1 MMKLIPKIIIGL
13 LLVYLAIVLIVF
25 AMKFLLMIVV
35 GVLFV
40 GAVVAVSRLIYD
52 WVKGLVDTD

>member
-1 MMKLIPKIIIGL
+1 MKLIPKIIIGL
-13 LLVYLAIVLIVF
+13 LLAYLAIVLIVF

-52 WVKGLVDTD
+52 WVKGLVDND

>member
-1 MMKLIPKIIIGL
+1 MKLIPKIIIGL

-52 WVKGLVDTD
+52 WVKGLVDRD

>member
-1 MMKLIPKIIIGL
+1 MKLIPKIIIGL

-25 AMKFLLMIVV
+25 AMKFLLIIVV

-52 WVKGLVDTD
+52 WVKGLVDND

>member
-1 MMKLIPKIIIGL
+1 MKLIPKIIIGL
-13 LLVYLAIVLIVF
+13 LLAYLAIVLIVF

-35 GVLFV
+35 GILFV
-40 GAVVAVSRLIYD
+40 GAAVAVSRLIYD

>member
-1 MMKLIPKIIIGL
+1 MKLIPKIIIGL
-13 LLVYLAIVLIVF
+13 LLAYLVIALIVF

-52 WVKGLVDTD
+52 WVKGLVDND

>member
-1 MMKLIPKIIIGL
+1 MKLIPKIIIGL

-35 GVLFV
+35 SVLFV

>member
-1 MMKLIPKIIIGL
+1 MKLLPKIIIGV
-13 LLVYLAIVLIVF
+13 LLVYLSIVLIVF

-52 WVKGLVDTD
+52 WVKGLVDND

>member
-1 MMKLIPKIIIGL
+1 MKLLPKIIIGL
-13 LLVYLAIVLIVF
+13 LLAYLAIVLIVF

-52 WVKGLVDTD
+52 WVKGLVDND

>member
-1 MMKLIPKIIIGL
+1 MKLIPKIIIGV

-35 GVLFV
+35 GVLYV

-52 WVKGLVDTD
+52 WVKGLVDND

>member
-1 MMKLIPKIIIGL
+1 MKLIPKIIIGL
-13 LLVYLAIVLIVF
+13 LLAYLAIVLIVF

-35 GVLFV
+35 SVLFV

-52 WVKGLVDTD
+52 WVKGLVDSD

>member
-1 MMKLIPKIIIGL
+1 MKLIPKIIIGV

-40 GAVVAVSRLIYD
+40 GAVVAVSRLIYG
-52 WVKGLVDTD
+52 WVKGLVDND

>member
-1 MMKLIPKIIIGL
+1 MKLIPKIIIGL

-52 WVKGLVDTD
+52 WIKGLVDTD

>member
-1 MMKLIPKIIIGL
+1 MKLIPKIIIGL

-25 AMKFLLMIVV
+25 AMKFLIMIVV

-52 WVKGLVDTD
+52 WVKGLVDID

>member
-1 MMKLIPKIIIGL
+1 MKLIPKIIIGL
-13 LLVYLAIVLIVF
+13 LLAYLAIALIVF

-40 GAVVAVSRLIYD
+40 GAVIAVSRLIYD
-52 WVKGLVDTD
+52 WVKGLVDND

>member
-1 MMKLIPKIIIGL
+1 MKLIPKIIIGV

>member
-1 MMKLIPKIIIGL
+1 MKLIPKIIIGL

-52 WVKGLVDTD
+52 WVKGLVDND

>member
-1 MMKLIPKIIIGL
+1 MKLIPKIIIGL
-13 LLVYLAIVLIVF
+13 LLAYLAIVLIVF
-25 AMKFLLMIVV
+25 AMKFLLMILV

>member
-1 MMKLIPKIIIGL
+1 MKLIPKIIIGL
-13 LLVYLAIVLIVF
+13 LLAYLAIVLIVF
-25 AMKFLLMIVV
+25 AVKFLLMIVV

>member
-1 MMKLIPKIIIGL
+1 MKLIPKIIIGL
-13 LLVYLAIVLIVF
+13 LLAYLAIALIVF

-52 WVKGLVDTD
+52 WVKGLVDSD

>member
-1 MMKLIPKIIIGL
+1 MKLLPKIIIGV
-13 LLVYLAIVLIVF
+13 LLVYLSIVLIVF

-40 GAVVAVSRLIYD
+40 GAAVAVSRLIYD
-52 WVKGLVDTD
+52 WVKGLVDND

>member
-1 MMKLIPKIIIGL
+1 MKLIPKIIIGI

>member
-1 MMKLIPKIIIGL
+1 MKLIPKIIIGL

-52 WVKGLVDTD
+52 WVKGLVDSD

>member
-1 MMKLIPKIIIGL
+1 MKLIPKIIIGI

-52 WVKGLVDTD
+52 WVKGLVDND

>member
-1 MMKLIPKIIIGL
+1 MKLIPKIIIGL
-13 LLVYLAIVLIVF
+13 LLAYLAIVLIVF

-40 GAVVAVSRLIYD
+40 GAVVAISRLIYD

>member
-1 MMKLIPKIIIGL
+1 MKLIPKIIIGL
-13 LLVYLAIVLIVF
+13 LLAYLAITLIVF

>member
-1 MMKLIPKIIIGL
+1 MKLIPKIIIGL

-25 AMKFLLMIVV
+25 AMKFLLIIVV

>member
-1 MMKLIPKIIIGL
+1 MKLIPKIIIGFL
-13 LLVYLAIVLIVF
+13 LAYLAIVLIVF

>member
-1 MMKLIPKIIIGL
+1 MKLIPKIIIGL
-13 LLVYLAIVLIVF
+13 LLAYLAIVLIVF

-52 WVKGLVDTD
+52 WVKGLVDTN

>member
-1 MMKLIPKIIIGL
+1 MKLIPKIIIGL
-13 LLVYLAIVLIVF
+13 LLAYLAIVLIVF

-52 WVKGLVDTD
+52 WVKGLVVIN

>member
-1 MMKLIPKIIIGL
+1 MKLIPKIIIGL
-13 LLVYLAIVLIVF
+13 LLAYLAIVLIVF
-25 AMKFLLMIVV
+25 AMKFLLMIAV

>member
-1 MMKLIPKIIIGL
+1 MKLIPKIIIGL
-13 LLVYLAIVLIVF
+13 LLAYLAIVLIVF

>member
-1 MMKLIPKIIIGL
+1 MKLIPKIIIGV
-13 LLVYLAIVLIVF
+13 LLVYLAIILIVF

>member
-1 MMKLIPKIIIGL
+1 MKLIPKIIIGL

-25 AMKFLLMIVV
+25 AMKFLIMIVV

>member
-1 MMKLIPKIIIGL
+1 MKLIPKIIIGV

-52 WVKGLVDTD
+52 WVKGLVDND

>member
-1 MMKLIPKIIIGL
+1 MKLIPKIIIGV

-35 GVLFV
+35 GVLFI

-52 WVKGLVDTD
+52 WVKGLVDAD

>member
-1 MMKLIPKIIIGL
+1 MKLIPKIIIGL
-13 LLVYLAIVLIVF
+13 LLVYPAIVLIVF